1 MGGDGAV
8 KVTVVRSGGFAG
20 IRRRGEADSA
30 TDPMLARLAGRVDLS
45 SVPPPG
51 RIPDQFVY
59 DIDIDGRH
67 ATVGEAQLSGPLREL
82 VHHVLGTGRP
92 GG

>member
-1 MGGDGAV
+1 M

-20 IRRRGEADSA
+20 IRRRAEADSA
-30 TDPMLARLAGRVDLS
+30 TDPVLARLVGRVDLAA
-45 SVPPPG
+45 VPPPG

-82 VHHVLGTGRP
+82 VHHVLAHAE
-92 GG
+92 

>member
-1 MGGDGAV
+1 M

-20 IRRRGEADSA
+20 IERHGQADSA
-30 TDPMLARLAGRVDLS
+30 EDPLLAGLVGRVDLS
-45 SVPPPG
+45 RLPPPG

-59 DIDIDGRH
+59 DIDIDGH
-67 ATVGEAQLSGPLREL
+67 ATSVGETQLTGPLREL
-82 VHHVLGTGRP
+82 VHHVLGD